1 MRLSA
6 ESTRGGT
13 LTPTNTRATAR
24 SGAQTN
30 GALTAFTRAGPTSD
44 AIDDFAA
51 ELSVPREISMRTSV
65 IGTMT
70 MFRMMAI
77 ILIATALLAP

>member
-1 MRLSA
+1 MH
-6 ESTRGGT
+6 
-13 LTPTNTRATAR
+13 
-24 SGAQTN
+24 
-30 GALTAFTRAGPTSD
+30 
-44 AIDDFAA
+44 IDDFAA